1 MCNTVIGGIGNQVV
15 GANLSTPATRPAC
28 VHIQLQHSQYKRG
41 SPPKDNVPNLAR
53 TSTAQSTAN
62 VFIKLRHPPAVLCDV
77 QLGGGINTGPAPC
90 TFGCW
95 LWASGACSCAW
106 GAFVQASGC
115 LRAGEPLCRLWTSG
129 CLRAGEP
136 LCRLWTSG
144 CLRAG
149 GPLCRRWVLDLVGQ
163 RGS

>member
-1 MCNTVIGGIGNQVV
+1 MF
-15 GANLSTPATRPAC
+15 
-28 VHIQLQHSQYKRG
+28 
-41 SPPKDNVPNLAR
+41 
-53 TSTAQSTAN
+53 
-62 VFIKLRHPPAVLCDV
+62 FIKLRHPPAVLCDV

-129 CLRAGEP
+129 CLRAGGP
-136 LCRLWTSG
+136 LCRLCDFGVPS
-144 CLRAG
+144 
-149 GPLCRRWVLDLVGQ
+149 CRRAFVQALDFGMPSCRRAFVQALGLGLGRATWLLTARLGGARAAVQ
-163 RGS
+163 RGAQTADQAGASWPLKIW